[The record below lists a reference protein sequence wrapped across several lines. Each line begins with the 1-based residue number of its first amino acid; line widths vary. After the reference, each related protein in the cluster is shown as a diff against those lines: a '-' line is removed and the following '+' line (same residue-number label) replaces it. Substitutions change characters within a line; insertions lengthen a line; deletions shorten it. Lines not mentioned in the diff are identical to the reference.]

1 VSDIFN
7 RQGFYMNIQQPT
19 VTQTAEYKWLTR
31 RYYLTFTYK
40 FGKLEMSNK
49 RQGGGEGGFDM

>member
-1 VSDIFN
+1 
-7 RQGFYMNIQQPT
+7 MNIQQPT